1 MVLYLVQVGAV
12 FAVRGRP
19 HSGEAVVAE
28 LFPPTGRCL
37 RHWAGP
43 LLSFTWNVILPVTL
57 MVLSITVF
65 KNNGFRDLYSYRRT
79 SRDYWAVWARQL
91 GAAIQLIPILTI
103 PAVAIIQTCRYLNS
117 GPPDIFD
124 RIQLLY
130 RPALET
136 DDPADTQTQIGNDTS
151 TSIHGNGILP
161 TTTDVPFEDPPP
173 KYTPPPSYTT
183 ATGARIAK
191 MLRQSF
197 RRSVRRIANVLG
209 ESSAPRQRPAL
220 QPPPPDYATVLV
232 EMNQNNRTRDVS
244 IHMNEPR
251 PDVLVTNARSGR
263 NERVAT
269 VGGMGER
276 HRPNTIDRM
285 TRIDSLDGNRRVTVE
300 RTHSTLE
307 RGTRRG
313 YNINGT
319 NTSSS
324 GSTNLTAA
332 DVANLLR
339 SSIRRGTARTQQSL
353 RRSFCHDEPT
363 AAVSVQNL
371 VEAAAPIGQDSL
383 VLPKDVSLVPNEPV
397 DDDRDDKKT
406 ADEMEN
412 SVSVI

>member
-103 PAVAIIQTCRYLNS
+103 PAVAIIQTCRYLNN

-136 DDPADTQTQIGNDTS
+136 DDPADAQTQIGNDTS

-232 EMNQNNRTRDVS
+232 EMNQNTRSRDVS
-244 IHMNEPR
+244 IHMTEPR
-251 PDVLVTNARSGR
+251 PDVLVTNVRSNR
-263 NERVAT
+263 NERT
-269 VGGMGER
+269 NTER

-313 YNINGT
+313 YINGS

-324 GSTNLTAA
+324 AGTNLTAA

-383 VLPKDVSLVPNEPV
+383 VLPKDVSLVPNESV

>member
-1 MVLYLVQVGAV
+1 M
-12 FAVRGRP
+12 
-19 HSGEAVVAE
+19 
-28 LFPPTGRCL
+28 
-37 RHWAGP
+37 
-43 LLSFTWNVILPVTL
+43 
-57 MVLSITVF
+57 
-65 KNNGFRDLYSYRRT
+65 
-79 SRDYWAVWARQL
+79 
-91 GAAIQLIPILTI
+91 
-103 PAVAIIQTCRYLNS
+103 
-117 GPPDIFD
+117 
-124 RIQLLY
+124 LY

-136 DDPADTQTQIGNDTS
+136 DDPADTHTQIGHDTG

-161 TTTDVPFEDPPP
+161 ATTDVPFEDPPP

-209 ESSAPRQRPAL
+209 ESSGPIRQRPAL

-232 EMNQNNRTRDVS
+232 EMNQNGHARDVS
-244 IHMNEPR
+244 IHVNNNEPR
-251 PDVLVTNARSGR
+251 PDVVVTNNVRTGNRNGRSM
-263 NERVAT
+263 T
-269 VGGMGER
+269 VVGIGER

-285 TRIDSLDGNRRVTVE
+285 TRIDSLDGNRRMITLE

-307 RGTRRG
+307 RGTRNRG
-313 YNINGT
+313 GGGGGFNNVGNANNSLLSY
-319 NTSSS
+319 SS

-383 VLPKDVSLVPNEPV
+383 VLPKDVSLVPNEHAD
-397 DDDRDDKKT
+397 DDDREDKKT